1 MYGRVGEMIFSWMFD
16 GDYALLKP
24 MQGAAE
30 ILAAKSDWPP
40 LYDVDALRGCTVHV
54 AAAVYAQDLYVERKF
69 SEETAE
75 LLGPSCKV
83 WLTNEHQHSGLR
95 DDGEGVLDR
104 LIAMASGE
112 LEVPP

>member
-1 MYGRVGEMIFSWMFD
+1 MIFSWMFD
-16 GDYALLKP
+16 GDYPLLKP

-30 ILAAKSDWPP
+30 ILAARSDWPA
-40 LYDVDALRGCTVHV
+40 LYDVEVLRYCSVCV

-75 LLGPSCKV
+75 LLGPSCKI
-83 WLTNEHQHSGLR
+83 WIANEHQHSGLR

>member
-1 MYGRVGEMIFSWMFD
+1 MYGRAGEMIFSWMFD

-30 ILAAKSDWPP
+30 ILAARSDWPP
-40 LYDVDALRGCTVHV
+40 LYDVEALRDCTVPV

-95 DDGEGVLDR
+95 EDGEGVLDR

-112 LEVPP
+112 LEMPP